1 MIKVTLTS
9 YNGNAKHL
17 PFYSAEQVHNFISA
31 LPAHLNKNTSL
42 KVECDLLAISG
53 TLRGEK

>member
-17 PFYSAEQVHNFISA
+17 PFYSAEQVREFIST
-31 LPAHLNKNTSL
+31 LPAHLEKSTSL
-42 KVECDLLAISG
+42 KLECDLLGISG
-53 TLRGEK
+53 TIRGEK

>member
-17 PFYSAEQVHNFISA
+17 PFYNVEQVRSFISA
-31 LPAHLNKNTSL
+31 LPAQLNKTTSL
-42 KVECDLLAISG
+42 KLECDLLGISG
-53 TLRGEK
+53 TIRGEK